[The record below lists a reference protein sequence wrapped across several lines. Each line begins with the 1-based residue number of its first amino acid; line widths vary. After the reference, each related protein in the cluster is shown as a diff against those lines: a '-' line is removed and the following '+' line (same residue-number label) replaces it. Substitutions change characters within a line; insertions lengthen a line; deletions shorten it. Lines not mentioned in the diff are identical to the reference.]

1 MRGFGRLSPKW
12 DVFIKPLFSRLREMC
27 GREIEVL
34 LTLDEMEN
42 YKEIVSSQ
50 DDGTGAHMNSENH

>member
-1 MRGFGRLSPKW
+1 
-12 DVFIKPLFSRLREMC
+12 MC